1 MKGAPLPAPLFLVH
15 PPTTHLHP
23 GVKVVDVK
31 ALDVHLQGHWSHTGR
46 EGKQAVAAGANPVPH
61 ILRIGDACT
70 QGDDAD
76 GAGALV
82 AYGSVEMCVGMCGQG
97 VDQMLLVPKATM
109 GLGLRPL
116 WPTSFEHASPAEDA
130 TLMQNPDQ
138 PPVTCCL

>member
-1 MKGAPLPAPLFLVH
+1 MPYDSSV
-15 PPTTHLHP
+15 PPHHTHLHP

-31 ALDVHLQGHWSHTGR
+31 ALNVHFEGHWPHTG
-46 EGKQAVAAGANPVPH
+46 GKGEQAVAAGADPVPD

-97 VDQMLLVPKATM
+97 VDQTLLVPRAT
-109 GLGLRPL
+109 GWLGLRP
-116 WPTSFEHASPAEDA
+116 S
-130 TLMQNPDQ
+130 
-138 PPVTCCL
+138 